1 MILWIAS
8 YPKSGNTW
16 VRSFLIS
23 YINNSNKPFEFDD
36 LDKIKTFPGNNEIN
50 FLRNKCG
57 GFRLVDMAANWNFF
71 QTQINKN
78 KKINY
83 LKTHNA
89 LCTLNNLDFTDKN
102 NTIGVIYVVRD
113 PRDVVISYSNH
124 LKLNLDQTF
133 NLMNN
138 ELFIE
143 KTNDLLPRTLLG
155 KWSQHFNSWKNFNGV
170 KKIFVRYEDLIDDPE
185 LNFYKIVKYLNG
197 ISGLEVNKEQI
208 NKSINDVSFSRLSKL
223 EGKLGFIENPNDRM
237 INFFRVGKKN
247 QWKTE
252 LPDTLRRKIENE
264 FQKELVELKYK

>member
-50 FLRNKCG
+50 FLRNKFG
-57 GFRLVDMAANWNFF
+57 RFRLVDMAANWNFF

-124 LKLNLDQTF
+124 LKLNF
-133 NLMNN
+133 
-138 ELFIE
+138 
-143 KTNDLLPRTLLG
+143 
-155 KWSQHFNSWKNFNGV
+155 
-170 KKIFVRYEDLIDDPE
+170 
-185 LNFYKIVKYLNG
+185 
-197 ISGLEVNKEQI
+197 
-208 NKSINDVSFSRLSKL
+208 
-223 EGKLGFIENPNDRM
+223 
-237 INFFRVGKKN
+237 
-247 QWKTE
+247 
-252 LPDTLRRKIENE
+252 
-264 FQKELVELKYK
+264 

>member
-155 KWSQHFNSWKNFNGV
+155 KWSQHFNSWKSFNGV

-185 LNFYKIVKYLNG
+185 LNFYKIVKYLND
-197 ISGLEVNKEQI
+197 IIGLEVNKEQI
-208 NKSINDVSFSRLSKL
+208 SRSINDVSFSRLSKL
-223 EGKLGFIENPNDRM
+223 EGKLGFRENPNDRM

-252 LPDTLRRKIENE
+252 LPDTLKRKIENK